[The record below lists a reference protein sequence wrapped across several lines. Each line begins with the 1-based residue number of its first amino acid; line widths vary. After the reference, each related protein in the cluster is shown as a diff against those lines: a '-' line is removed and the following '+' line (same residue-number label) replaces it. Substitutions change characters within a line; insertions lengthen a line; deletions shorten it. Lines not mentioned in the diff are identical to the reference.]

1 MERANGWQRAYYIY
15 VWHPL
20 ALAVSMPVCVS
31 VSVCLSV
38 DCGAWGRV
46 REVALSRAISNHLLV
61 PHSKPIS
68 AIDIQAEL
76 VMVYLVP
83 LSMACVA
90 SSPPQRPSESGPV
103 TKPEPAWTYQTK
115 ARPQARRREKP
126 NKAPDCRVSSLSS
139 SKSSRGMELIDRHVA
154 LFSSYRNRYR
164 YR

>member
-1 MERANGWQRAYYIY
+1 MSGTHWHWQCQ
-15 VWHPL
+15 
-20 ALAVSMPVCVS
+20 CVS

-38 DCGAWGRV
+38 DCGAWGCV

-83 LSMACVA
+83 LSMVCVA
-90 SSPPQRPSESGPV
+90 RSPPQRPSESGPV

-115 ARPQARRREKP
+115 ARSQARRRKNQTKP
-126 NKAPDCRVSSLSS
+126 QIAGSPHSAPAKAAGKWSLSTVTWLPFRATATATATAS
-139 SKSSRGMELIDRHVA
+139 MHHQAE
-154 LFSSYRNRYR
+154 N
-164 YR
+164 